1 MNIIIAKTC
10 LVRGKGK
17 YVVNPDYGADVMNII
32 IAKTCLLRGKG
43 KYVVDLVSPE
53 TNILCMASNNT
64 TTSYGNEL
72 RYEKKFK
79 TNQVEVV
86 VTGGGGGGSSS
97 HSSSSSSSSSSRSSS
112 SNSSTSNL

>member
-1 MNIIIAKTC
+1 M
-10 LVRGKGK
+10 
-17 YVVNPDYGADVMNII
+17 
-32 IAKTCLLRGKG
+32 
-43 KYVVDLVSPE
+43 DLVSPE

-72 RYEKKFK
+72 RYQKKFK

-86 VTGGGGGGSSS
+86 VTGGGGGGGSSS
-97 HSSSSSSSSSSRSSS
+97 CSSS